1 MVKPISEIR
10 KPEIVQAAIRMIGK
24 YGLPVVSYDLIAKE
38 TDMSRQLIRHYFP
51 ESEVLMVAVC
61 DALAA
66 SYRECLMK
74 GIIKANTAK
83 RLPMFLDFY
92 FNFLAGEDLAKPTD
106 DAVYD
111 AMFCLAAGS
120 DAVRKN
126 LFDQYN
132 LLHHT
137 IAHEVQISH
146 PGLPQSACREI
157 GYLFVVIMYGHWKMV
172 ATLGFSERYNRVSRE
187 AIDRLIE
194 SYLMRYD
201 DPDLKESAGV

>member
-10 KPEIVQAAIRMIGK
+10 KPEIVQAAIRVIGK
-24 YGLPVVSYDLIAKE
+24 FGLPVVSYDLIARE

-51 ESEVLMVAVC
+51 DSEVLMIAVC

-74 GIIKANTAK
+74 GIIKANVAR

-92 FNFLAGEDLAKPTD
+92 FNFLAGEDLAKPAD

-120 DAVRKN
+120 EAVRKN

-146 PGLPQSACREI
+146 PDLPQSACREI

-172 ATLGFSERYNRVSRE
+172 ATLGFSDRYNRVSRE
-187 AIDRLIE
+187 AIDRLID
-194 SYLMRYD
+194 SYVARYD
-201 DPDLKESAGV
+201 DPDLKESADR